1 MSSGT
6 AACHSSS
13 TPLQASGLARRTE
26 QAEKPRYRGNSF
38 ENATASLLPNE
49 LAVKHMGHV
58 SVASSEV
65 FTAAEIARAAGV
77 PVRTVRELIGGGA
90 IDVLPGGFVASD
102 AAVSAV
108 RLLTGSPAIAPD
120 LPRQLFAPL
129 KRAQTRT
136 GVPLVASM
144 ATHGAVF
151 LIIALAAT
159 LGATN
164 PAVSQPSE
172 FKPVRMVF
180 LAIPGPGGGGGGG
193 GLRQP
198 APARKAQLQGA
209 NRLRSPV
216 PVTRAVKSE
225 TPKPAPRSLPPP
237 PPVRPVE
244 RPVEPPPPAKSPDP
258 APPVVAPVASV
269 PADPKDRPG
278 VLDERAPESPSRGSG
293 EGGGSGTGTGTGVGE
308 GSGPGV
314 GPGSGGGT
322 GGGPY
327 RPGSGVTPPGLLREV
342 KPEYTEEARRRGI
355 EGQVVLEIVVR
366 SDGGV
371 GNVRVLRGLGAG
383 LDQRAAEAVR
393 QWRFSPARRQ
403 GTPVD
408 VMVEVEVEFRI
419 R

>member
-1 MSSGT
+1 
-6 AACHSSS
+6 
-13 TPLQASGLARRTE
+13 
-26 QAEKPRYRGNSF
+26 
-38 ENATASLLPNE
+38 
-49 LAVKHMGHV
+49 MGHV

-77 PVRTVRELIGGGA
+77 SVRAARELIRGGS
-90 IDVLPGGFVASD
+90 IDAMPGGFVASD
-102 AAVSAV
+102 EAVSAV
-108 RLLTGSPAIAPD
+108 KLLSGSSATESSVR
-120 LPRQLFAPL
+120 RQLFAPPPSTE
-129 KRAQTRT
+129 TRT

-144 ATHGAVF
+144 AAHGGMF
-151 LIIALAAT
+151 LIILLAAT
-159 LGATN
+159 LGSTN
-164 PAVSQPSE
+164 PAVSRPSE

-198 APARKAQLQGA
+198 APARKAQLQGT
-209 NRLRSPV
+209 NRMRSPV
-216 PVTRAVKSE
+216 PVSRAIKSE
-225 TPKPAPRSLPPP
+225 TPKPAPRSVP

-278 VLDERAPESPSRGSG
+278 VLDERAPESSSRGTG
-293 EGGGSGTGTGTGVGE
+293 EGGGSGTGTGAGVGE
-308 GSGPGV
+308 GTGSGV

-327 RPGSGVTPPGLLREV
+327 RPGSGVTPPGLLHEV
-342 KPEYTEEARRRGI
+342 KPDYTEEARRRSI
-355 EGQVVLEIVVR
+355 EGEVVLEIVVR
-366 SDGGV
+366 SDGSV
-371 GNVRVLRGLGAG
+371 GNIRILRGLGAG
-383 LDQRAAEAVR
+383 LDQRAADAVR

-408 VMVEVEVEFRI
+408 VMVEVAVEFRI

>member
-1 MSSGT
+1 
-6 AACHSSS
+6 
-13 TPLQASGLARRTE
+13 
-26 QAEKPRYRGNSF
+26 
-38 ENATASLLPNE
+38 
-49 LAVKHMGHV
+49 MGHV
-58 SVASSEV
+58 SIASSEV
-65 FTAAEIARAAGV
+65 FTAAEIARAGGV
-77 PVRTVRELIGGGA
+77 PVRTVRELIRGGS
-90 IDVLPGGFVASD
+90 IDTLAGGFIASD

-108 RLLTGSPAIAPD
+108 KLLNGSPGIETS
-120 LPRQLFAPL
+120 LPRQLFAPAPSART
-129 KRAQTRT
+129 RA
-136 GVPLVASM
+136 GVPLVASLG
-144 ATHGAVF
+144 AHGGIF

-159 LGATN
+159 LGATS
-164 PAVSQPSE
+164 PSISQPSE

-198 APARKAQLQGA
+198 APARKAQLQGP
-209 NRLRSPV
+209 NRMRSPV
-216 PVTRAVKSE
+216 PISRAVKSE

-278 VLDERAPESPSRGSG
+278 VLDERAPDSQSRGSG
-293 EGGGSGTGTGTGVGE
+293 EGGGSGTGTGAGVGE
-308 GSGPGV
+308 GTGSGI

-342 KPEYTEEARRRGI
+342 KPDYTEEARQRGI
-355 EGQVVLEIVVR
+355 EGQVVLEVVVR
-366 SDGGV
+366 SDGSV

-383 LDQRAAEAVR
+383 LDQRAADAVR

-403 GTPVD
+403 GAPVD

>member
-1 MSSGT
+1 M
-6 AACHSSS
+6 
-13 TPLQASGLARRTE
+13 
-26 QAEKPRYRGNSF
+26 GNVSF
-38 ENATASLLPNE
+38 
-49 LAVKHMGHV
+49 
-58 SVASSEV
+58 ASSEV

-77 PVRTVRELIGGGA
+77 PVRRVRDLIAGGSL
-90 IDVLPGGFVASD
+90 DVLVGGFVQAE
-102 AAVSAV
+102 AAASAV
-108 RLLTGSPAIAPD
+108 RVLNGSTIPETG
-120 LPRQLFAPL
+120 LPRALFAP
-129 KRAQTRT
+129 RSSTRSRT
-136 GVPLVASM
+136 GVPLLASM
-144 ATHGAVF
+144 SAHGAVF
-151 LIIALAAT
+151 LVLALAAT
-159 LGATN
+159 IGATS

-198 APARKAQLQGA
+198 APARKAQLQGT
-209 NRLRSPV
+209 NRMRSPV

-225 TPKPAPRSLPPP
+225 TPKPAPRRVPP

-269 PADPKDRPG
+269 PADPVDRPG
-278 VLDERAPESPSRGSG
+278 VLNERAPESTSRGPG
-293 EGGGSGTGTGTGVGE
+293 EGGGSGTGSGSGVGE
-308 GSGPGV
+308 GTGAGV

-342 KPEYTEEARRRGI
+342 KPEYTEEARRRSV
-355 EGQVVLEIVVR
+355 EGEVVLEIVVR
-366 SDGGV
+366 SDGSV
-371 GNVRVLRGLGAG
+371 GNIRVVRGLGSG
-383 LDQRAAEAVR
+383 LDQRAADAVR

-408 VMVEVEVEFRI
+408 VMVEVAVEFRI